1 METNGEERWK
11 VTVKFVMPL
20 VMAASALLVSAP
32 LAAHHGDAIYDL
44 NAKNVTLKG
53 TVTEWLWANPHCVLR
68 FDVTENGEVAH
79 WVAETTAPPS
89 LVQRG
94 WTKQSLK
101 PGDQVTVTV
110 LPVKN
115 GRTVGRLIEVLFPDG
130 QKLPRGG
137 AEQNGGQ

>member
-1 METNGEERWK
+1 M
-11 VTVKFVMPL
+11 KFFTAL
-20 VMAASALLVSAP
+20 ALAASGLLTSVP
-32 LAAHHGDAIYDL
+32 LAAHHGDAIYDVT
-44 NAKNVTLKG
+44 AKNVTMKG
-53 TVTEWLWANPHCVLR
+53 SVTEWVWANPHCVFR
-68 FDVTENGEVAH
+68 FDVADNGQVAH

-115 GRTVGRLIEVLFPDG
+115 GRTVGRLIGVVLPDG
-130 QKLPRGG
+130 QKLPRGES
-137 AEQNGGQ
+137 AQN